1 MELAIK
7 KNDNGLVIPVKV
19 VPGSSRSRIAG
30 LLGDSLKIN
39 LAAPPEK
46 GKANKQIVKFLAETL
61 NHPKSAITI
70 ISGSHDPHKQILI
83 ADMTAQELL
92 THLKPF
98 IG

>member
-1 MELAIK
+1 MELEIK
-7 KNDNGLVIPVKV
+7 QTDNGLVIPVKV
-19 VPGSSRSRIAG
+19 VPGSSRSRIAA
-30 LLGDSLKIN
+30 LLGGSLKIN
-39 LAAPPEK
+39 IAAAPEK
-46 GKANKQIVKFLAETL
+46 GKANKQLVRFLAEML

-83 ADMTAQELL
+83 ADMTTQELL

>member
-7 KNDNGLVIPVKV
+7 KTDNGLVIPVKV

-46 GKANKQIVKFLAETL
+46 GKANKQIVKFLANLL

-83 ADMTAQELL
+83 ADMTAHELL

>member
-1 MELAIK
+1 MELEIK
-7 KNDNGLVIPVKV
+7 QTDNGLVIPVKV
-19 VPGSSRSRIAG
+19 VPGSSRSRIAA
-30 LLGDSLKIN
+30 LLGGSLKIN
-39 LAAPPEK
+39 IVAPPEK
-46 GKANKQIVKFLAETL
+46 GKANKQVVKLLAEML

-83 ADMTAQELL
+83 ADMTTQELL